1 MAKHKEAL
9 DWLKAHRAHA
19 ERDAKRAINPEIR
32 ATLSAEA
39 RSLAGS
45 IRTLERDARKK

>member
-1 MAKHKEAL
+1 MNRHKEAL
-9 DWLKAHRAHA
+9 DWLRAHRANA
-19 ERDAKRAINPEIR
+19 ERDAKRAVNPEIR
-32 ATLSAEA
+32 ATLGREA